1 MSGFESP
8 DLERPGRLPHQQGLC
23 EARLGYRDGSP
34 QLGGPGPELEHQGQN
49 GHAKNEEGG
58 GRAHRGWCRGE
69 RERERE
75 RESFIR
81 NNLHNGVVSGAARG
95 QALLGPM
102 WAGLTP
108 DSKGDP
114 TGDTEEPDRRR
125 QETPHLSA
133 RRKGALPASPGGP
146 PSSGQKKLRVLNPI
160 LRLY

>member
-1 MSGFESP
+1 MQLAPGAI
-8 DLERPGRLPHQQGLC
+8 ERPRKLLTNRVQVPVKWRSSNTKKSATR
-23 EARLGYRDGSP
+23 AR
-34 QLGGPGPELEHQGQN
+34 
-49 GHAKNEEGG
+49 GG
-58 GRAHRGWCRGE
+58 G
-69 RERERE
+69 E

-95 QALLGPM
+95 QALRGPM

-133 RRKGALPASPGGP
+133 RRKEALPASPGGP
-146 PSSGQKKLRVLNPI
+146 PCTGQKKLRVLNPI
-160 LRLY
+160 LRLYRIQSTGKRFRMRVEVC

>member
-1 MSGFESP
+1 M
-8 DLERPGRLPHQQGLC
+8 
-23 EARLGYRDGSP
+23 
-34 QLGGPGPELEHQGQN
+34 
-49 GHAKNEEGG
+49 EEE
-58 GRAHRGWCRGE
+58 E

-114 TGDTEEPDRRR
+114 TGDT
-125 QETPHLSA
+125 
-133 RRKGALPASPGGP
+133 GA
-146 PSSGQKKLRVLNPI
+146 
-160 LRLY
+160 